1 MASLE
6 EALAAKTLELETLQ
20 RSFDEYLE
28 SSKDLES
35 ELEKSLADAEAKLAT
50 SENKRRTA
58 EEKLKAL
65 QDQCSYYE
73 KASNST
79 NDELAKLREKVEL
92 LEKQKVKNEIENEDL
107 SNQLRVLE
115 SNEESMREKINKLEE
130 EVILANSET
139 ENVALASKDS
149 ERRLLDRIEE
159 LVSLTSANHASSE
172 PAEEGKVEN
181 AKALAVPP
189 VEVVEV
195 ASPPTSTI
203 GSLTPKPPAEIP
215 PQERGRIFEDD
226 FVVKRKITDALAT
239 ADAETIRGEL
249 LNMVSYVVSLITVL
263 LVCVAANA
271 VVLTPP
277 AVEQVRSPQVAQH
290 QAVVQDPIPSW
301 QYSSVLSYSSSSR
314 SRATR
319 GWTADRGRE

>member
-1 MASLE
+1 MTSLE

-50 SENKRRTA
+50 SENKRRSA

-92 LEKQKVKNEIENEDL
+92 LEKQKVKSEIENEDL

-130 EVILANSET
+130 EVILANSEV
-139 ENVALASKDS
+139 ENVTLASKDN

-159 LVSLTSANHASSE
+159 LVSLSSASQASASSE
-172 PAEEGKVEN
+172 PAQEETEEN
-181 AKALAVPP
+181 VKALAVPP
-189 VEVVEV
+189 VETVEV
-195 ASPPTSTI
+195 AFPTTSTI

-239 ADAETIRGEL
+239 ADTETIRGEL
-249 LNMVSYVVSLITVL
+249 LNMVSYSVSL
-263 LVCVAANA
+263 
-271 VVLTPP
+271 
-277 AVEQVRSPQVAQH
+277 
-290 QAVVQDPIPSW
+290 
-301 QYSSVLSYSSSSR
+301 SSVLFLVGVIANADVLVAMRSGTSTKPSSR
-314 SRATR
+314 TTSSCCTR
-319 GWTADRGRE
+319 SNPFAVIFKCAAVLVLLLITSYARVDN

>member
-1 MASLE
+1 MTSLE

-35 ELEKSLADAEAKLAT
+35 ELEKSLADAEAKLAA
-50 SENKRRTA
+50 SENKRRSA

-73 KASNST
+73 KSSNST
-79 NDELAKLREKVEL
+79 NDELTRLREKVEL

-107 SNQLRVLE
+107 SNQLRVLQ
-115 SNEESMREKINKLEE
+115 SNEESMREKIAKLEE
-130 EVILANSET
+130 DVILANNEVESIS
-139 ENVALASKDS
+139 LASKDN

-159 LVSLTSANHASSE
+159 LVSLASANQATATVQSVE
-172 PAEEGKVEN
+172 DGKVDN
-181 AKALAVPP
+181 SKVLALP
-189 VEVVEV
+189 VVDVVEV

-239 ADAETIRGEL
+239 ADMDTIRSEL
-249 LNMVSYVVSLITVL
+249 LNMVSHNT
-263 LVCVAANA
+263 
-271 VVLTPP
+271 
-277 AVEQVRSPQVAQH
+277 AQCC
-290 QAVVQDPIPSW
+290 
-301 QYSSVLSYSSSSR
+301 
-314 SRATR
+314 
-319 GWTADRGRE
+319 